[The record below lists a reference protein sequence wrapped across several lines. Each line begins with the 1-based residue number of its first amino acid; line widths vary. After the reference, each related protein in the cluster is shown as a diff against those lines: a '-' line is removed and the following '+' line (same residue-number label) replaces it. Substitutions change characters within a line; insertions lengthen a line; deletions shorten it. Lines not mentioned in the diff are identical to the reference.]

1 MTEITIILDRSGSMQ
16 TIAGDAVGGFNAF
29 LEAQRREEGEARLSL
44 VLFDDEYEVP
54 VKSQPL
60 AGVPALTAATYQP
73 RGSTALLDAIGRTIK
88 KMTTS
93 FAAREAEARPGKVIV
108 AILTDGEENASS
120 KYTQAHVSDLI
131 AEKRAQG
138 WEFVFLA
145 ANQDAFATAEVLNI
159 PREDAAS
166 FQSDAAG
173 TQRVFEE
180 MTTRV
185 SLKRRC

>member
-1 MTEITIILDRSGSMQ
+1 MTEIAIILDRSGSMQ
-16 TIAGDAVGGFNAF
+16 AIAGDAMGGFNAF

-44 VLFDDEYEVP
+44 VLFDDQYEVP

-93 FAAREAEARPGKVIV
+93 FAARAVEARPAKVIV

-185 SLKRRC
+185 SLKRRN